1 MARGGR
7 GGGSRNPANQPR
19 EVQVSRKVSWLLRH
33 GASSE
38 GLKLGKGGY
47 VGVADALNTRALK
60 SLKITFEELKEV
72 VAKNDKQRFSMI
84 PASSLAE
91 VPESAEEA
99 PAQQADLTFGDDP
112 ADYLIRANQGHSIKV
127 DTEGLLTPITREAG
141 NVPAIVVHG
150 TDERAWP
157 LILKGGGLRRM
168 TRNHIHF
175 ASGLPAG
182 FKPLESS
189 AVSEDAADA
198 APVISGMRM
207 SSTVLI
213 YVDINAALDK
223 GVPFFVSE
231 NGVILT
237 EGNEQ
242 GVLPYE
248 FFSRVE
254 SRKKDGG
261 VLMSDGKLPEGVVVD
276 VEEWEKEMKNVGGKR
291 GGRGVLTF
299 TNALPHD
306 ALTPRATKSLR
317 IMPLGDSITWGYIN
331 GGGSNGYRERL
342 LSDLQSSGY
351 TVDFVGTQKSGT
363 MADKDNQGFPGYT
376 ISQIR
381 GVVGGGLAFK
391 PNVVLLH
398 AGTNDLNRGNP
409 SNEPDADAPRR
420 LGLLLDDVLKSVPNA
435 VVIVAKIIPSKQ
447 AGLNTNIKNF
457 NNALAAIVSAR
468 VSKGSKV
475 SLVDM
480 NVLNQNS
487 DLSDNLH
494 PNAAGYAK
502 MGDIWNAGIKAV
514 ADSIPAPA

>member
-47 VGVADALNTRALK
+47 VSVADALNTRALK
-60 SLKITFEELKEV
+60 SLKITFDELKEV

-84 PASSLAE
+84 MASSLDE
-91 VPESAEEA
+91 VPEDADAGQEE
-99 PAQQADLTFGDDP
+99 PAQQVDMTSNDP
-112 ADYLIRANQGHSIKV
+112 NDYLIRANQGHSIKV
-127 DTEGLLTPITREAG
+127 DTDGLLTPITREAG

-150 TDERAWP
+150 TDERAWA

-182 FKPLESS
+182 LKLLESS
-189 AVSEDAADA
+189 SGADGAADA

-223 GVPFFVSE
+223 GIPFFVSE

-254 SRKKDGG
+254 NRKKDGG

-291 GGRGVLTF
+291 GGRGGG
-299 TNALPHD
+299 
-306 ALTPRATKSLR
+306 RGGR
-317 IMPLGDSITWGYIN
+317 
-331 GGGSNGYRERL
+331 GGGRGGKPKATDDSR
-342 LSDLQSSGY
+342 DL
-351 TVDFVGTQKSGT
+351 
-363 MADKDNQGFPGYT
+363 MAG
-376 ISQIR
+376 
-381 GVVGGGLAFK
+381 A
-391 PNVVLLH
+391 
-398 AGTNDLNRGNP
+398 
-409 SNEPDADAPRR
+409 E
-420 LGLLLDDVLKSVPNA
+420 
-435 VVIVAKIIPSKQ
+435 
-447 AGLNTNIKNF
+447 
-457 NNALAAIVSAR
+457 
-468 VSKGSKV
+468 
-475 SLVDM
+475 
-480 NVLNQNS
+480 
-487 DLSDNLH
+487 
-494 PNAAGYAK
+494 
-502 MGDIWNAGIKAV
+502 
-514 ADSIPAPA
+514 

>member
-47 VGVADALNTRALK
+47 VSVADALNTRALK
-60 SLKITFEELKEV
+60 SLKITFDELKEV

-84 PASSLAE
+84 AASSLDK
-91 VPESAEEA
+91 VPEDADAGQEE
-99 PAQQADLTFGDDP
+99 PTQQVDMTSDDP
-112 ADYLIRANQGHSIKV
+112 SDYLIRANQGHSIKV
-127 DTEGLLTPITREAG
+127 DTDGLLTPITREAG
-141 NVPAIVVHG
+141 NVPSIVVHG
-150 TDERAWP
+150 TDERAWA

-182 FKPLESS
+182 FKLLESS
-189 AVSEDAADA
+189 AGAGDAADV

-223 GVPFFVSE
+223 GIPFFVSE

-237 EGNEQ
+237 EGDEQ

-261 VLMSDGKLPEGVVVD
+261 VLMSDGELPEGVVVD

-291 GGRGVLTF
+291 GGRGGG
-299 TNALPHD
+299 
-306 ALTPRATKSLR
+306 RGGR
-317 IMPLGDSITWGYIN
+317 
-331 GGGSNGYRERL
+331 GGGKGGKPKATDDSR
-342 LSDLQSSGY
+342 DL
-351 TVDFVGTQKSGT
+351 
-363 MADKDNQGFPGYT
+363 MAG
-376 ISQIR
+376 
-381 GVVGGGLAFK
+381 A
-391 PNVVLLH
+391 
-398 AGTNDLNRGNP
+398 
-409 SNEPDADAPRR
+409 E
-420 LGLLLDDVLKSVPNA
+420 
-435 VVIVAKIIPSKQ
+435 
-447 AGLNTNIKNF
+447 
-457 NNALAAIVSAR
+457 
-468 VSKGSKV
+468 
-475 SLVDM
+475 
-480 NVLNQNS
+480 
-487 DLSDNLH
+487 
-494 PNAAGYAK
+494 
-502 MGDIWNAGIKAV
+502 
-514 ADSIPAPA
+514 

>member
-47 VGVADALNTRALK
+47 VSVADALNTRALK
-60 SLKITFEELKEV
+60 SLKITFDELKEV

-84 PASSLAE
+84 PASSLDAVSEEKKGAE
-91 VPESAEEA
+91 PSQEA
-99 PAQQADLTFGDDP
+99 PIAQEVDMASDDP
-112 ADYLIRANQGHSIKV
+112 SDYLIRANQGHSIKV

-141 NVPAIVVHG
+141 NVPNTVVHG
-150 TDERAWP
+150 TDERAWS

-189 AVSEDAADA
+189 SGDGASDA

-213 YVDINAALDK
+213 YIDIAAALDA
-223 GVPFFVSE
+223 GIPFFVSE

-237 EGNEQ
+237 EGNEK

-261 VLMSDGKLPEGVVVD
+261 VLMSEGKLPEGVVVD
-276 VEEWEKEMKNVGGKR
+276 VEEWEKEMRNVGGKR
-291 GGRGVLTF
+291 GGRAGRGGRGGRGGK
-299 TNALPHD
+299 
-306 ALTPRATKSLR
+306 PRANDDGR
-317 IMPLGDSITWGYIN
+317 
-331 GGGSNGYRERL
+331 
-342 LSDLQSSGY
+342 DL
-351 TVDFVGTQKSGT
+351 
-363 MADKDNQGFPGYT
+363 MAG
-376 ISQIR
+376 
-381 GVVGGGLAFK
+381 A
-391 PNVVLLH
+391 
-398 AGTNDLNRGNP
+398 
-409 SNEPDADAPRR
+409 E
-420 LGLLLDDVLKSVPNA
+420 
-435 VVIVAKIIPSKQ
+435 
-447 AGLNTNIKNF
+447 
-457 NNALAAIVSAR
+457 
-468 VSKGSKV
+468 
-475 SLVDM
+475 
-480 NVLNQNS
+480 
-487 DLSDNLH
+487 
-494 PNAAGYAK
+494 
-502 MGDIWNAGIKAV
+502 
-514 ADSIPAPA
+514 